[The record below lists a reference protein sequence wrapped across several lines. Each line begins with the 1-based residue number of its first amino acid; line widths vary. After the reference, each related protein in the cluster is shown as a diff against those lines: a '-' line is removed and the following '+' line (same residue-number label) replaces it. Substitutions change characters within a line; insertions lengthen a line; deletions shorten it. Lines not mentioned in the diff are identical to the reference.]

1 MLIRTTVL
9 TLALFA
15 LAVPAADA
23 HLPLKGGKSI
33 VPGKSIGGV
42 KLGMDATVAVQ
53 KWGGKGSTCEAA
65 VSTSC
70 LWAGTMR
77 QGSLRF
83 DVTNGKVSTI
93 VITAGQKPQ
102 TFEPVYKGPIT
113 RWRTSKNVGI
123 GTLMRTVGKRYP
135 KAFPDGGGL
144 QLRSGKIATYF
155 ESSLGRA
162 ASITIAPAA

>member
-1 MLIRTTVL
+1 MLTRTAVL
-9 TLALFA
+9 TMALFA
-15 LAVPAADA
+15 LAVPAAEA
-23 HLPLKGGKSI
+23 KLPAKGGKLI

-42 KLGMDATVAVQ
+42 KLGMDAAAAVK
-53 KWGGKGSTCEAA
+53 KWGTGGTCDAA

-70 LWAGTMR
+70 RWDGTMK

-93 VITAGQKPQ
+93 VITAGQKPA
-102 TFEPVYKGPIT
+102 TYEPVYKGPIT
-113 RWRTSKNVGI
+113 KWKTAKKVGI
-123 GTLMRTVGKRYP
+123 GTALRTVAKKYP

-155 ESSLGRA
+155 SSSFGRTA
-162 ASITIAPAA
+162 TITIAPAA